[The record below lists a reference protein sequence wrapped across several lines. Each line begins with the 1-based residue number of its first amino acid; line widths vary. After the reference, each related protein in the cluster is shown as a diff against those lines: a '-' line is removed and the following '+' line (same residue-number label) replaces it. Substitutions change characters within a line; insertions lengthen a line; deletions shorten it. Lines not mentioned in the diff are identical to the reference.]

1 MKKILFVMIFSLVA
15 LVASIEAT
23 RALVPAERDEDER
36 FMIGMLR
43 ADGTLVPFA
52 QYGNGG
58 WWNPWPKLS
67 ESAESIYA
75 KETEP
80 THHSLAD
87 LPEPWFKQCG
97 KIPTNWYFW
106 SADGTLSVI
115 KASKILQ
122 VNAHSGSNWALQ
134 TDFSNKTAKDGL
146 DNNVGVTANVNQRI
160 ECVIE
165 IKTAKA
171 EWGDIGSFIKEVFD
185 QDESAELDRLRAES
199 RPGSEILSLPAFL
212 LSREERRRVAI
223 SITKLYRSSSVV
235 NGEHLYYF
243 EAEKEY
249 QNPAPSR
256 NQGCNDVSLFQG
268 WISTMGKG
276 GMGLLAGH
284 VTFTDCDRKGP
295 STATPFGIMKIDN
308 RVFLFVSEHGW
319 ESESYLILELDNSGL
334 HRVLETVGG

>member
-1 MKKILFVMIFSLVA
+1 MKRTLFVATLSLAAV
-15 LVASIEAT
+15 LASIET
-23 RALVPAERDEDER
+23 TKGWVPPVRDDDDR
-36 FMIGMLR
+36 FMISMLR

-67 ESAESIYA
+67 GSAESIYA

-80 THHSLAD
+80 TYHSLAD

-106 SADGTLSVI
+106 SPDGTLSVL
-115 KASKILQ
+115 KASNVLQ
-122 VNAHSGSNWALQ
+122 VNAHSGTNWALL
-134 TDFSNKTAKDGL
+134 TDFSKETAREGF
-146 DNNVGVTANVNQRI
+146 DNNVGVTANVSQRI
-160 ECVIE
+160 EPVIE

-199 RPGSEILSLPAFL
+199 PPRSEISSLPAFS
-212 LSREERRRVAI
+212 LSREERGRVTM

-249 QNPAPSR
+249 QNPAPSK

-276 GMGLLAGH
+276 GMGLLAGQ
-284 VTFTDCDRKGP
+284 VTLTDCDRKGP
-295 STATPFGIMKIDN
+295 DTVTPFGIMKIDN
-308 RVFLFVSEHGW
+308 RVFLFVTEHGW
-319 ESESYLILELDNSGL
+319 ESESYLILELNNSGL